1 MKQKQSIP
9 VRNSRNGH
17 TTALQHSVTGERSEG
32 THEDEQGLER
42 IVFFSDAVFAIAIT
56 LLALEIRLP
65 SLPES
70 AGNGEL
76 LAALA
81 GLWPRY
87 LSYIISFL
95 AIGMMWMAHH
105 RTFRHLRRYDERLML
120 LNILFLLLIG
130 FLPFPTAVIGEFGNR
145 VGTLFYAGAMSGAG
159 LMFALLWWSANSQ
172 GRLVERPLPKAEFR
186 RVWLRVLWTPAV
198 FLLSMPLA
206 FWSPDAAKFS
216 WLLIVGTVFWH

>member
-1 MKQKQSIP
+1 MKQTQRIP
-9 VRNSRNGH
+9 VKNNQNSRVP
-17 TTALQHSVTGERSEG
+17 TALHPALVESGEG
-32 THEDEQGLER
+32 LHEDEQGLER

-76 LAALA
+76 LVALVT
-81 GLWPRY
+81 LWPRY
-87 LSYIISFL
+87 LSYTISFL

-105 RTFRHLRRYDERLML
+105 RTFRHICRYDERLML

-145 VGTLFYAGAMSGAG
+145 VGTIFYAGAMGAAG
-159 LMFALLWWSANSQ
+159 LLFAFLWWSANRR
-172 GRLVERPLPKAEFR
+172 GRLVERPLLPAEFR

-198 FLLSMPLA
+198 FLLSMPLV
-206 FWSPDAAKFS
+206 FWSPDAAKFC
-216 WLLIVGTVFWH
+216 WLLILGTVFWH

>member
-1 MKQKQSIP
+1 MKQKQRMPVKSSQNGRAVIP
-9 VRNSRNGH
+9 H
-17 TTALQHSVTGERSEG
+17 HSVPAERGEG

-65 SLPES
+65 PLTES
-70 AGNGEL
+70 TDNAAL
-76 LAALA
+76 LAALT

-87 LSYIISFL
+87 LSYLISFL

-159 LMFALLWWSANSQ
+159 LMFAMLWWWANGR

-216 WLLIVGTVFWH
+216 WLLILGTVFWH